1 MNNCNIS
8 GPENEFQLHAAS
20 QHITWMFLMFMYVLL
35 KQSKGTRKVYTQVND
50 QCYML
55 NQLLILKNKQKQKE
69 QKKSF

>member
-20 QHITWMFLMFMYVLL
+20 QHITWMFLVFMYVLL
-35 KQSKGTRKVYTQVND
+35 KQSKGTPPCFWLYSGQRSVLHAEPAADTE
-50 QCYML
+50 
-55 NQLLILKNKQKQKE
+55 KQKE